1 MGTSS
6 LAVKE
11 TLMPWAAH
19 CDAVFQA
26 EWCINI
32 TLENFVQQ
40 PSFCCLD
47 RGNENK
53 VADLLCCHIL
63 YKPISKNNSS
73 FKGKSANSLIPRRGN
88 INYITIHYPP

>member
-47 RGNENK
+47 RDNENK
-53 VADLLCCHIL
+53 VVDLLCCHIL
-63 YKPISKNNSS
+63 YKPISKNKVPPYSL
-73 FKGKSANSLIPRRGN
+73 SAADRLTWSKYL
-88 INYITIHYPP
+88 